1 MAAHLD
7 HVRGNEADTAGPSL
21 RGVVKDIV
29 YTEAV
34 ILRNKLLKLLLE
46 QDVIGVDVG
55 EDEVH
60 LGGVVSAVAGTV
72 TDDGLDDLE
81 HGGDSGTS
89 GNHTNVPAHV
99 GSVDHGTL
107 GTAHLHGIADL
118 EGGQVLG
125 DVTLG
130 VGLDEEV
137 EVADF
142 IVGGDGSVGADDLLG
157 LAVNGSGERDV
168 LADGQAE
175 DIGGTGQSEAV
186 DGDVVGD
193 VVLLL

>member
-7 HVRGNEADTAGPSL
+7 HVRGNKADTAGPSL
-21 RGVVKDIV
+21 RGVVENIV
-29 YTEAV
+29 DTEAV
-34 ILRNKLLKLLLE
+34 ILRNKLLELLLE

-72 TDDGLDDLE
+72 ADDGLDDLE
-81 HGGDSGTS
+81 HRGDTGTS
-89 GNHTNVPAHV
+89 GNHTNVTAHV

-107 GTAHLHGIADL
+107 GTAHLHGIADI

-142 IVGGDGSVGADDLLG
+142 IVGGNGGVGADDLLG
-157 LAVNGSGERDV
+157 LAFNGSGERDV

-175 DIGGTGQSEAV
+175 DIGGTGQGEAV

-193 VVLLL
+193 VILLL